1 MQRYNTN
8 GVSRAYNPRGYK
20 LLMLSNLLR
29 SVIALLL
36 ITVYPVNLY
45 AEQLLVN
52 TGTTENIISRNKA
65 RLYFSQR
72 LTHWPDGKSITLVVL
87 PDNDPLHIEFSKKVL
102 GLYPY
107 QLRRA
112 WDRQLFT
119 GTGQAPITVANEQ
132 EARKVI
138 AATPGSLSYV
148 SGGIQ
153 NKQIRQVEVR

>member
-1 MQRYNTN
+1 M
-8 GVSRAYNPRGYK
+8 
-20 LLMLSNLLR
+20 MLCDFFK
-29 SVIALLL
+29 SVLALLL
-36 ITVYPVNLY
+36 ITVYPVSLS

-87 PDNDPLHIEFSKKVL
+87 SDDDPLHIEFSKKVL

-119 GTGQAPITVANEQ
+119 GTGQAPITVSSEQ
-132 EARKVI
+132 EAREVI

-148 SGGIQ
+148 SGDIQ
-153 NKQIRQVEVR
+153 NEKIRQMEVK

>member
-1 MQRYNTN
+1 MQQFSTYGFSRTYNT
-8 GVSRAYNPRGYK
+8 RGYK
-20 LLMLSNLLR
+20 LLMLSGLYK

-36 ITVYPVNLY
+36 FTVYPVNVY
-45 AEQLLVN
+45 AELLLVN
-52 TGTTENIISRNKA
+52 TGTTEKIISRNKA

-87 PDNDPLHIEFSKKVL
+87 SDNDPLHIAFSKKVL

-119 GTGQAPITVANEQ
+119 GTGQAPITVSSEQ
-132 EARKVI
+132 EARQVI
-138 AATPGSLSYV
+138 AEMPGSLSYV
-148 SGGIQ
+148 SGDIQ
-153 NKQIRQVEVR
+153 NRKIKQMEVK